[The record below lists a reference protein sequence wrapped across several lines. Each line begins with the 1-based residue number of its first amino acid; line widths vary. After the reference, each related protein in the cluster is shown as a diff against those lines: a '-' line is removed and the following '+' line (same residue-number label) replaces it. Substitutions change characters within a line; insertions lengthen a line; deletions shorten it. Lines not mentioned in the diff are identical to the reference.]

1 MNILRFTVCTLAF
14 VLAPAAAWSVD
25 LTPSQD
31 NTIFQ
36 NSTTVSAG
44 GQIGIFVGAN
54 NGTNPIRRGLIQFD
68 VAGGLPA
75 GVTIVDASLTLTLE
89 MANNATARTI
99 SLYRL
104 NTAWGEGTAGTGTLS
119 GAGST
124 PIADGDATWT
134 EAKHNQVNWP
144 AGGDI
149 NIISPARAAVS
160 VAGNTVGTSYTW
172 TSAGL
177 LNDVKDW
184 YANPATN
191 FGWDLVNS
199 DEGTAQSVKAFY
211 SREYTTNT
219 AFRPELTI
227 TYVPEP
233 TAIVLALLAS
243 PLFLLR
249 RGRKS
254 SFGN

>member
-1 MNILRFTVCTLAF
+1 MNILRFTVCAVAF
-14 VLAPAAAWSVD
+14 VVAPAVAWSVD
-25 LTPSQD
+25 LTPSKD

-36 NSTTVSAG
+36 NSTTLSAG
-44 GQIGIFVGAN
+44 GQIGVFVGAN
-54 NGTNPIRRGLIQFD
+54 NSASPARRGLMQFD

-89 MANNATARTI
+89 MANNATARQI

-104 NTAWGEGTAGTGTLS
+104 GSEWGEGTAGAGTL
-119 GAGST
+119 GGGGS
-124 PIADGDATWT
+124 PVADGDATWT
-134 EAKHNQVNWP
+134 EAKHNQVNWT

-149 NIISPARAAVS
+149 ITPATASASLS
-160 VAGNTVGTSYTW
+160 VVGSTANTTYTW

-184 YANPATN
+184 YANPSTN
-191 FGWDLVNS
+191 FGWDLVNA
-199 DEGTAQSVKAFY
+199 DEGITQSVKVFY
-211 SREYTTNT
+211 SKEYTTNT
-219 AFRPELTI
+219 AFRPKLTI

-233 TAIVLALLAS
+233 TAMVLALLSS

-249 RGRKS
+249 RRR
-254 SFGN
+254 NR

>member
-1 MNILRFTVCTLAF
+1 MNTLRFVVCTFAI
-14 VLAPAAAWSVD
+14 VLAPAIARSAD

-44 GQIGIFVGAN
+44 GQIGVFVGAN

-134 EAKHNQVNWP
+134 EAKHNQVNWT

-149 NIISPARAAVS
+149 ITPASAALS
-160 VAGNTVGTSYTW
+160 VAGNTVGTPYTW

-177 LNDVKDW
+177 LSDVKDW

-191 FGWDLVNS
+191 FGWDMVNS
-199 DEGTAQSVKAFY
+199 DEGIAQSVKVFY
-211 SREYTTNT
+211 SREYTVNT
-219 AFRPELTI
+219 AFRPRLTI

-233 TAIVLALLAS
+233 TAIVLVLAAS

-254 SFGN
+254 

>member
-14 VLAPAAAWSVD
+14 VLAPAVAWSAD

-36 NSTTVSAG
+36 NSTTVSG
-44 GQIGIFVGAN
+44 GGEIGIFVGAN
-54 NGTNPIRRGLIQFD
+54 ASANPARRGLIQFD

-104 NTAWGEGTAGTGTLS
+104 NSPWGEGAA
-119 GAGST
+119 GAGMALNGSGY
-124 PIADGDATWT
+124 PVADGDATWT
-134 EAKHNQVNWP
+134 EAKHNQVNWT

-149 NIISPARAAVS
+149 ITPASAALS
-160 VAGNTVGTSYTW
+160 VAGNTVNTTYTW

-199 DEGTAQSVKAFY
+199 DEAITQSVKVFY
-211 SREYTTNT
+211 SREFTTT
-219 AFRPELTI
+219 PGFRPKLTI

-233 TAIVLALLAS
+233 TAVVLALMAS
-243 PLFLLR
+243 PLLLLR
-249 RGRKS
+249 GGRK
-254 SFGN
+254 N

>member
-1 MNILRFTVCTLAF
+1 MNILRFAVWTLAL
-14 VLAPAAAWSVD
+14 VLTPAVAWSVD
-25 LTPSQD
+25 LTPSKD

-36 NSTTVSAG
+36 NNATLSAG

-54 NGTNPIRRGLIQFD
+54 NSTSAARRGLVQFD

-89 MANNATARTI
+89 MANNATARNI

-104 NTAWGEGTAGTGTLS
+104 SSDWGEGTAGAGMLT
-119 GAGST
+119 GAGS
-124 PIADGDATWT
+124 PAADGDATWT
-134 EAKHNQVNWP
+134 EAKHNQVNWA

-149 NIISPARAAVS
+149 ITPASATLS
-160 VAGNTVGTSYTW
+160 VAGNTPGTAYTW

-184 YANPATN
+184 YANPAAN
-191 FGWDLVNS
+191 SGWEIVNA
-199 DEGTAQSVKAFY
+199 DEGIPQSVKAFY
-211 SREYTTNT
+211 SREYSVNT
-219 AFRPELTI
+219 ALRPTLTI

-233 TAIVLALLAS
+233 TAFVLALVGGAL
-243 PLFLLR
+243 LLLR
-249 RGRKS
+249 RGGKI
-254 SFGN
+254 

>member
-1 MNILRFTVCTLAF
+1 MKILRFAACTFALVF
-14 VLAPAAAWSVD
+14 TPVAAWPVE
-25 LTPSQD
+25 LTPSKD

-36 NSTTVSAG
+36 NSTTLSAG

-54 NGTNPIRRGLIQFD
+54 NSTNAARRGLIQFD

-89 MANNATARTI
+89 MANNATTRNI

-104 NTAWGEGTAGTGTLS
+104 SSDWGEGTAGAGMLT
-119 GAGST
+119 GAGS
-124 PIADGDATWT
+124 PAADGDATWT
-134 EAKHNQVNWP
+134 EAKHSQVDWT

-149 NIISPARAAVS
+149 ITPASATLS
-160 VAGNTVGTSYTW
+160 VAGSIPGTAYTW

-184 YANPATN
+184 YANSATN
-191 FGWDLVNS
+191 FGWDIVNA

-211 SREYTTNT
+211 SREYAANT
-219 AFRPELTI
+219 ALRPKLTI

-233 TAIVLALLAS
+233 TAIVLVLSVS

-249 RGRKS
+249 RSRKT
-254 SFGN
+254 

>member
-14 VLAPAAAWSVD
+14 AFAPAVAWSVD
-25 LTPSQD
+25 LTSSKD

-36 NSTTVSAG
+36 NSTTVTAG

-54 NGTNPIRRGLIQFD
+54 NMSNPARRGLIQFD
-68 VAGGLPA
+68 IAGALPT

-89 MANNATARTI
+89 MANNATARQI
-99 SLYRL
+99 GLYRL
-104 NTAWGEGTAGTGTLS
+104 GTEWGEGAAGAGTLS
-119 GAGST
+119 GGGSM
-124 PIADGDATWT
+124 PVADGDATWT
-134 EAKHNQVNWP
+134 EAKHNQVNWT

-149 NIISPARAAVS
+149 AASPSATLS
-160 VAGNTVGTSYTW
+160 VAGNMVNTTYTW

-177 LNDVKDW
+177 LSDVQNW

-191 FGWDLVNS
+191 FGWDLVNA
-199 DEGTAQSVKAFY
+199 DEGITQSVKVFY
-211 SREYTTNT
+211 SREYTTNL
-219 AFRPELTI
+219 AFRPKLSI

-233 TAIVLALLAS
+233 TAIVLTLLAS

-249 RGRKS
+249 HGRKS
-254 SFGN
+254 